1 MMAITVPTPSTL
13 NERGGVTSRTNQRA
27 TAAPPRRDPD
37 ATLQRILD
45 RAVARFDE
53 HGAPGIVVTAIAR
66 EAGVSVG
73 ALYHYFSGRAGLLAA
88 ARAEQ
93 FVRTT
98 EADITELRRGLADAS
113 SFDEFL
119 ELNYSLVRRNRQPD
133 RVRARRERLSALAAG
148 EVDPETSFSVQEA
161 QRRLTDALVAGV
173 EQARAR
179 GWFADD
185 VDARAWVVMMQGLM
199 LGAVIADLDSQVDD
213 EQWITLVQRVQDLAI
228 RPSERDG
235 R

>member
-1 MMAITVPTPSTL
+1 MPRRAEDRSATPTP
-13 NERGGVTSRTNQRA
+13 
-27 TAAPPRRDPD
+27 PRDPD

-53 HGAPGIVVTAIAR
+53 QGAKGIVVTAIAR

-88 ARAEQ
+88 VRAEQ

-98 EADITELRRGLADAS
+98 ESDITDLRQGLS
-113 SFDEFL
+113 SAETFDEFL
-119 ELNYSLVRRNRQPD
+119 ELNYALVRRNRRPD

-148 EVDPETSFSVQEA
+148 EIDPETSFSVQEA
-161 QRRLTDALVAGV
+161 QRRLTSALVEGV

-179 GWFADD
+179 GWFAEDI
-185 VDARAWVVMMQGLM
+185 DARAWVVMMQGLM
-199 LGAVIADLDSQVDD
+199 LGAVLADLDAEIDD
-213 EQWITLVQRVQDLAI
+213 EQWIALVQRVQDLAI
-228 RPSERDG
+228 RPSEREG